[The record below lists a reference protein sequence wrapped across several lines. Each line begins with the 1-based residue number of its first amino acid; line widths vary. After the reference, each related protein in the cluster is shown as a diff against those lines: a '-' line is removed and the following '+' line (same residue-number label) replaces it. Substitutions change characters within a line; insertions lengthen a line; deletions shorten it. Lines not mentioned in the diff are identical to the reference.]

1 MSGLLDT
8 SMVVRYLIGDSPHLA
23 EQAARVIDNEENLQ
37 ITDVVIAETAY
48 VLMSVYRIPRNVVVE
63 HLTDFL
69 RKENISPF
77 GLDKGLVIQGLL
89 LCKPSGRVSF
99 ADAMVWAAGSSTES
113 RVVHSLDVR
122 FPDYNL
128 EIRRG

>member
-8 SMVVRYLIGDSPHLA
+8 SIVVRYLIGDSPRLA
-23 EQAARVIDNEENLQ
+23 EQAARVIDGEDNLQ

-48 VLMSVYRIPRNVVVE
+48 VLMSVYRIPRSIVVE
-63 HLTDFL
+63 NLIAFL

-77 GLDKGLVIQGLL
+77 DLDKGLVIQALL

-99 ADAMVWAAGSSTES
+99 ADAMIWAAGCSTES
-113 RVVHSLDVR
+113 RVIYSLDER
-122 FPDYNL
+122 FPDDNL
-128 EIRRG
+128 EFRRG